1 MSISSPTLFLEI
13 NNLKLNFFVGTYD
26 QNQNLKI
33 DFKSN
38 IISAGMDG
46 NRISNFEKVYGEIKE
61 NIFLIEQ
68 KFKYTFKE
76 IILILEDNELEFIT
90 LTGFKS
96 LNGSQVVRENITY
109 ILNSLKSCVDKAEP
123 KKKILHIF
131 NSKFT
136 LDNKNIDNLPIGLF
150 GDLYAHELS
159 FILMNKNDYKNL
171 KTIFDKCNLKIKKI
185 LTKSFIK
192 GANTSENYKN
202 EGSFF
207 QITINNNRSRIFF
220 FENNA
225 LKFQQDFKFG
235 TDIIVKDISKIIS
248 LKAEDVEEILNKE
261 ELSEILDE
269 ELVSKEFFKDNNYRK
284 IKKKL
289 IFEIALARIKEIS
302 ELIIFKNVNFTHF
315 NKISNVI
322 YLEISGKL
330 GFKSIDNIFRSTFL
344 REGSY
349 EFKLIEDS
357 TNESMLNT
365 ASKLVHYGWNKEAI
379 PVSQPK
385 KSLIRRFFDGFFS

>member
-207 QITINNNRSRIFF
+207 QITINNNR
-220 FENNA
+220 
-225 LKFQQDFKFG
+225 
-235 TDIIVKDISKIIS
+235 
-248 LKAEDVEEILNKE
+248 
-261 ELSEILDE
+261 
-269 ELVSKEFFKDNNYRK
+269 
-284 IKKKL
+284 
-289 IFEIALARIKEIS
+289 
-302 ELIIFKNVNFTHF
+302 
-315 NKISNVI
+315 
-322 YLEISGKL
+322 
-330 GFKSIDNIFRSTFL
+330 
-344 REGSY
+344 
-349 EFKLIEDS
+349 
-357 TNESMLNT
+357 
-365 ASKLVHYGWNKEAI
+365 
-379 PVSQPK
+379 
-385 KSLIRRFFDGFFS
+385 

>member
-1 MSISSPTLFLEI
+1 MSISSPTLFVEI

-330 GFKSIDNIFRSTFL
+330 GFKSINNIFRSTFS

-357 TNESMLNT
+357 TNKSILNT